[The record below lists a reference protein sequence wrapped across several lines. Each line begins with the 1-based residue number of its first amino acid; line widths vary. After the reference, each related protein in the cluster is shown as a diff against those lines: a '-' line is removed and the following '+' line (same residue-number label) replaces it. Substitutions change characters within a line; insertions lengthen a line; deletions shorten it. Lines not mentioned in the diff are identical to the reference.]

1 VPMPVTPVAP
11 SIFSMDYTGSGQG
24 AILNQDGVTVN
35 ATAAPAPK
43 GSIVSIYATGE
54 GQTNPSGI
62 DGQFATSFTLPKP
75 KLPVT
80 VTIGGRPAE
89 VLYYGAAPGQVA
101 GLMQVNARIP
111 ADVDAGEVPVTIQ
124 VGTAASQPG
133 ITVVVK

>member
-1 VPMPVTPVAP
+1 
-11 SIFSMDYTGSGQG
+11 
-24 AILNQDGVTVN
+24 VN
-35 ATAAPAPK
+35 STTAPAAK

-54 GQTNPSGI
+54 GQTNPEGI

-89 VLYYGAAPGQVA
+89 VLYSGAAPGQVA

-111 ADVDAGEVPVTIQ
+111 ADVDPGEVPVTIQ
-124 VGTAASQPG
+124 VGSAASQPG